1 MKRVLLLLIAL
12 MLMLSMFGCGN
23 TVDTAEQ
30 EEEDEESAE
39 LTLFDEGDY
48 DWKRFKDK
56 NITLNVFNW
65 GEYIAD
71 GLNDMFTEITGIK
84 VNYSNYDTNETMYAK
99 LSGGGASYDVIVPS
113 DYMIARLIREGM
125 VQKLNLNNIPNI
137 KYNLKTLDNSFDP
150 TEEYS
155 VPYTWGMVG
164 MVYNTKYVDE
174 EDVSSWSALWNTDKY
189 SGKILMFNNPRDA
202 FAIAHKKLGMS
213 LNTLDKSEWDAAFDE
228 LTQQRSH
235 LYSYVTD
242 EIFNKMESGECWIAP
257 CYAGD
262 FLTMYDMNEDL
273 AFCYPNEGT
282 NIFVDSMCIP
292 TSSTNKEAAEMY
304 INFMCDPN
312 VACENINYIWYF
324 TPNAQ
329 TEQMEDYF
337 ANCDLDE
344 TSVKVVASPDYIET
358 CEAFVALEPE
368 TQKYMESLWLLLKK
382 SDVGI
387 GLYIT
392 VGLIF
397 AFVIFVYIYKK
408 ISLKREELSQK

>member
-1 MKRVLLLLIAL
+1 MKRLLTLILALLLIL
-12 MLMLSMFGCGN
+12 MTFGCGESAIDE
-23 TVDTAEQ
+23 VE
-30 EEEDEESAE
+30 EEEDAE
-39 LTLFDEGDY
+39 GELVLFDNSDY
-48 DWKRFKDK
+48 DWQRFKDRD
-56 NITLNVFNW
+56 ITINVFNW

-113 DYMIARLIREGM
+113 DYMIARLIREGL
-125 VQKLNLNNIPNI
+125 VQKLDFANIPNV
-137 KYNLKTLDNSFDP
+137 KYNLDTLDSSFDP

-155 VPYTWGMVG
+155 VPYTWGLVG
-164 MVYNTKYVDE
+164 MVYNTNYVDA
-174 EDVSSWSALWNTDKY
+174 DDIKSWSALWNTDKY

-202 FAIAHKKLGMS
+202 FAIAHKKLGLS
-213 LNTLDKSEWDAAFDE
+213 LNTHIKKEWDTAFDE
-228 LTQQRSH
+228 LVLQRSH

-262 FLTMYDMNEDL
+262 FITMYDMNEDL
-273 AFCYPNEGT
+273 AFSYPEEGT
-282 NIFVDSMCIP
+282 NVFVDSMCVP
-292 TSSTNKEAAEMY
+292 VSSKNKEAAEMY

-324 TPNAQ
+324 TPNAE

-344 TSVKVVASPDYIET
+344 VSDDVIATPEYLEK
-358 CEAFVALEPE
+358 CEAFVALEPD

-382 SDVGI
+382 SDVGW

-392 VGLIF
+392 VAAILVFSIGLYVFKRI
-397 AFVIFVYIYKK
+397 KK
-408 ISLKREELSQK
+408 AKESK